1 MIHFKT
7 VKTTILYYFNMRH
20 PVASGVFEMAFGLP
34 ATLLE
39 YNLPK
44 V

>member
-1 MIHFKT
+1 MIHFKI
-7 VKTTILYYFNMRH
+7 VNTTILYYFNMRH
-20 PVASGVFEMAFGLP
+20 PAASGVFEMAFGLP
-34 ATLLE
+34 VALLE

>member
-1 MIHFKT
+1 MIHFKI
-7 VKTTILYYFNMRH
+7 VKTTILCYFNMWH